1 MAFDNTD
8 ANDLAELKSEIE
20 VDPTA
25 LGYAAVV
32 AETDKLLALIN
43 DKNPATLVSKPKI
56 DPALVRAG
64 TTFEGYDGLTIDKQ
78 EWLRWM
84 TGANGPNGGETLVVT
99 ADVRTQLTGPGSAS
113 MWAAADRDDMNAAM
127 LAIIDVPGS
136 RAEILWGYGTQISR
150 ADWFAARDS

>member
-8 ANDLAELKSEIE
+8 ATDLAELKSEVD

-32 AETDKLLALIN
+32 AETDALLALIN
-43 DKNPATLVSKPKI
+43 TPDPATLVSKPII
-56 DPALVRAG
+56 DPALVRGA
-64 TTFEGYDGLTIDKQ
+64 TTFDGYDGLGIDEQ

-84 TGANGPNGGETLVVT
+84 TGANGSNGGESLVVT
-99 ADVRTQLTGPGSAS
+99 ADLRTRLTGPGSAS
-113 MWAAADRDDMNAAM
+113 IWAAADRDAMNAAQ

-136 RAEILWGYGTQISR
+136 RAEILWGYGTNISR